1 MAVSANLKQKGQF
14 MIATLL
20 KWRLGSGA
28 TEARIAEGIFLT
40 AACVFPALVVFW
52 LLTMQLTPWQLLV
65 SMVATASL
73 GFQLLVLSF
82 LCRVLCRTKDVT

>member
-1 MAVSANLKQKGQF
+1 
-14 MIATLL
+14 MIAALL

-28 TEARIAEGIFLT
+28 TEARIAEGIFLV

-52 LLTMQLTPWQLLV
+52 LLTMPLTAWQLV

-82 LCRVLCRTKDVT
+82 LCRVLRRKNDVA